1 MATPVWKTRLEAL
14 QAAGLTK
21 AQAQVVKGI
30 LDDCRA
36 FGSQMLSAKVTI
48 WADEMTWADLNDY
61 NQDGW
66 CDTLDHRVG
75 DCTPDCVGHPDY
87 PHIVTVERHDDVEE
101 DDNPTHPNG
110 WVATCPCGWY
120 GSLRDGFDY
129 AYDDGDEH
137 LAAPF
142 D

>member
-48 WADEMTWADLNDY
+48 WADEMTWADPND
-61 NQDGW
+61 
-66 CDTLDHRVG
+66 
-75 DCTPDCVGHPDY
+75 
-87 PHIVTVERHDDVEE
+87 ER
-101 DDNPTHPNG
+101 PG
-110 WVATCPCGWY
+110 QF
-120 GSLRDGFDY
+120 L
-129 AYDDGDEH
+129 
-137 LAAPF
+137 
-142 D
+142 